1 VGGFGDLFIAE
12 PGMPGICEIT
22 TDGII
27 NTIAGFGMC
36 SYDDFLAGKCLSEFG
51 RWRPGYGWRI
61 FPASPWTRR

>member
-1 VGGFGDLFIAE
+1 MFIAE

-36 SYDDFLAGKCLSEFG
+36 SYDDF
-51 RWRPGYGWRI
+51 RPGSAFRNSGDGG
-61 FPASPWTRR
+61 PATDGGFFQRRRGPGG